1 MLFTANLFKE
11 RDDWQERL
19 MTFKQFKVI
28 KYPRIFQSL
37 FYLLKYRREDIC
49 WLHTNKLWWM
59 EAKKRIDSDL
69 IMGLVHYKVFKPKND
84 EYTLYQTI
92 NFVEKNI
99 AGINHEEV
107 EAYS

>member
-1 MLFTANLFKE
+1 
-11 RDDWQERL
+11 
-19 MTFKQFKVI
+19 
-28 KYPRIFQSL
+28 
-37 FYLLKYRREDIC
+37 
-49 WLHTNKLWWM
+49 M

-84 EYTLYQTI
+84 EYTMYQTI